1 MSVSDQANK
10 LQQIIFV
17 FPLFDYCKSPEQCCV
32 HLCGFIT
39 PPWQEGPSPHS
50 LTKQHFFHHIDM
62 GGGLW
67 APMGLQMESFEL
79 RMRYSS
85 NFLLSVGEI
94 ELLHLPRWGKGD
106 GWG

>member
-1 MSVSDQANK
+1 MLCA
-10 LQQIIFV
+10 FV
-17 FPLFDYCKSPEQCCV
+17 RLHYTSLAGSPL
-32 HLCGFIT
+32 
-39 PPWQEGPSPHS
+39 PPSHS

-62 GGGLW
+62 GGGLC